1 MKQLMVGE
9 QKKQKERK
17 NIGKEGAKQFVVS
30 CRTLE
35 TTFQL

>member
-1 MKQLMVGE
+1 MKQLMVGK
-9 QKKQKERK
+9 QKKQKEGE
-17 NIGKEGAKQFVVS
+17 NIDKKRAKQIVVS

>member
-1 MKQLMVGE
+1 MKQLMVGK
-9 QKKQKERK
+9 QKKQKEGK
-17 NIGKEGAKQFVVS
+17 NIGKKRTKQIVVS